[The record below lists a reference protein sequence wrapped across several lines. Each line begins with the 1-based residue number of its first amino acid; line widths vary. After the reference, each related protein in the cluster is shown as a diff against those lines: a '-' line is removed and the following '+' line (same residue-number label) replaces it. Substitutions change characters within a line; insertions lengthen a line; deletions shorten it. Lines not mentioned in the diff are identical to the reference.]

1 MTTALSY
8 IILERPIEM
17 QKTSNSN
24 WNSNLLT
31 ASENETSAIFLMRKL
46 SVSLVASI
54 CLLTKALLRIMT
66 WARGIARFNPNT
78 KRVKKEEPELEID
91 KRNMST
97 IYAAI
102 NNAYKISGF
111 LSIAPLADPLSE
123 SVKLG
128 LTLKIKDERK

>member
-1 MTTALSY
+1 
-8 IILERPIEM
+8 
-17 QKTSNSN
+17 
-24 WNSNLLT
+24 
-31 ASENETSAIFLMRKL
+31 
-46 SVSLVASI
+46 
-54 CLLTKALLRIMT
+54 
-66 WARGIARFNPNT
+66 
-78 KRVKKEEPELEID
+78 VKKEEPELEID